1 MIQALITMW
10 RLLYIDKKGDW
21 IVNEVLRLITFI
33 ISTWVLVFTNEH
45 GKLLLYLIITIIVFL
60 DCIIEYANKDDG
72 NVEQK

>member
-1 MIQALITMW
+1 M
-10 RLLYIDKKGDW
+10 
-21 IVNEVLRLITFI
+21 NEVLRLITFI

-60 DCIIEYANKDDG
+60 DCVIEYANKDDG

>member
-1 MIQALITMW
+1 M
-10 RLLYIDKKGDW
+10 
-21 IVNEVLRLITFI
+21 NEVLRLITFI

-60 DCIIEYANKDDG
+60 DCVIEYANKDDGNYANKDDG